1 MTTLIVGIDV
11 SQARHDVSAMPVPV
25 MVVDRHRRF
34 ANEQAGFADLEDWL
48 GEVLGTGEYDTLQI
62 GGEATGLHWFHTFWR
77 LQNSMR
83 SAG

>member
-11 SQARHDVSAMPVPV
+11 SQARNDVSALTETGV
-25 MVVDRHRRF
+25 VVDRHRRF
-34 ANEQAGFADLEDWL
+34 ANDQAGFAELEHWL